1 MKALGDQNAA
11 TINLNRDDRNPSRV
25 DNRILGIT
33 SGTDINE
40 DSAVQAGKKLEL
52 RSAIRGKIVGIYRK
66 CLFALKDKN
75 LSVLGTEGGE
85 DRDGEVK
92 NRGRKSREMVYE
104 MKEEKDD
111 LKWKWRREFT
121 DNGDNNDA
129 NNDDDGDGDDELYS
143 NPSHTS
149 PFDQDKESGYRSF
162 STSEFT
168 SSQTDRRTFL
178 EVTGRFNRRI
188 DGGGGEEENRGGER
202 IGGEE
207 EKQGLGQEE
216 EVKDKDGMDK
226 GEGRRDSI
234 REGKKDQEEEGPGGD
249 RVTRDGVIFPGP
261 KACSWLDR
269 ELGLLRGLYECEI
282 RMLEDVIRNLRTS
295 LQDSSPKRKNKN
307 RLSSANQKTN
317 LDRKLKQSNDFVVR
331 HVSEK
336 EQPLP
341 SQRMFFNSTL

>member
-11 TINLNRDDRNPSRV
+11 TINLNRDDRNPSRLN
-25 DNRILGIT
+25 NRILGIT

-40 DSAVQAGKKLEL
+40 DLAVQAGRKLEL

-75 LSVLGTEGGE
+75 LSVIDADGGE

-92 NRGRKSREMVYE
+92 NRGRKSREMVCE
-104 MKEEKDD
+104 MKGEKDD

-121 DNGDNNDA
+121 DNGDDNDA
-129 NNDDDGDGDDELYS
+129 DNDADDGDDDMYS
-143 NPSHTS
+143 NPSYTS
-149 PFDQDKESGYRSF
+149 PFDQDKESGYRSI

-188 DGGGGEEENRGGER
+188 NGDKGAGERGGGGGGEE
-202 IGGEE
+202 
-207 EKQGLGQEE
+207 KQGQGQRLGQEE
-216 EVKDKDGMDK
+216 EVKDKDGKDK
-226 GEGRRDSI
+226 GEDRRGSK
-234 REGKKDQEEEGPGGD
+234 REGEKEQEEG
-249 RVTRDGVIFPGP
+249 VTRDGVIFPGP

-307 RLSSANQKTN
+307 RLSSTNKKTN
-317 LDRKLKQSNDFVVR
+317 LDRKWKQSHDFVVR
-331 HVSEK
+331 HVTEK

>member
-11 TINLNRDDRNPSRV
+11 TINLNRDDRNPSRLN
-25 DNRILGIT
+25 NRVLGIT

-40 DSAVQAGKKLEL
+40 DLAVQAGRKLEL

-75 LSVLGTEGGE
+75 LSLLGTDGGE

-92 NRGRKSREMVYE
+92 NRGRKSREMVCE
-104 MKEEKDD
+104 MKGEKDD

-121 DNGDNNDA
+121 DNGDD
-129 NNDDDGDGDDELYS
+129 NDDDDDDEMYS
-143 NPSHTS
+143 NPSYTS

-188 DGGGGEEENRGGER
+188 DGGGGEERGV
-202 IGGEE
+202 GGGGE

-216 EVKDKDGMDK
+216 EVKEKEGKDR
-226 GEGRRDSI
+226 GEDRRESK
-234 REGKKDQEEEGPGGD
+234 REGEKDQEERGRGEEC
-249 RVTRDGVIFPGP
+249 VTRDGVIFPGP

-282 RMLEDVIRNLRTS
+282 RMLENVIRNLRTS

-307 RLSSANQKTN
+307 RLSSTNKKTN
-317 LDRKLKQSNDFVVR
+317 LDRKWKQPHDFVVR